1 MQMRRESLEMITY
14 LTRRQSAT
22 EAADIKCNSGMQNSC
37 VIEDRLKEKDKSRGD
52 LMIYVV

>member
-22 EAADIKCNSGMQNSC
+22 EAADIKCGMQNSC